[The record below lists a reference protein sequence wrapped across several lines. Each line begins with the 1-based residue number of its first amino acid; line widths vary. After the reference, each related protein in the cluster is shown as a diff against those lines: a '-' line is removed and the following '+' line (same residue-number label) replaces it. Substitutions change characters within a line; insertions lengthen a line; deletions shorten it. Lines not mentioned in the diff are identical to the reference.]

1 MELKTIDGWHKS
13 GCGDWDT
20 YCKPGELV
28 DEGVADYFLDIL
40 PPRTMKKGYFQVGEP
55 HSHAVN
61 PETMQS
67 CGTYA
72 TFVRVG
78 GGMWEYKGHCFPN
91 GLTEAERY
99 VKYDGLKDFFQKTYK
114 LMAGIVQIPRPHIF
128 CKDGFKMSVQA
139 GDSLYCTPR
148 TNLESGEYETCE
160 VGFPNQR
167 EELLMPYA
175 EDPETTTETVYGYV
189 PVTLVE
195 QIIEKHGGW
204 FESKI
209 PFA

>member
-72 TFVRVG
+72 TFVRAG

-114 LMAGIVQIPRPHIF
+114 LMADSETSHLLQGWIQDE
-128 CKDGFKMSVQA
+128 CA
-139 GDSLYCTPR
+139 GWRFTVLYAE
-148 TNLESGEYETCE
+148 NESGERR
-160 VGFPNQR
+160 V
-167 EELLMPYA
+167 
-175 EDPETTTETVYGYV
+175 
-189 PVTLVE
+189 
-195 QIIEKHGGW
+195 
-204 FESKI
+204 
-209 PFA
+209 

>member
-1 MELKTIDGWHKS
+1 
-13 GCGDWDT
+13 
-20 YCKPGELV
+20 
-28 DEGVADYFLDIL
+28 
-40 PPRTMKKGYFQVGEP
+40 
-55 HSHAVN
+55 
-61 PETMQS
+61 
-67 CGTYA
+67 
-72 TFVRVG
+72 
-78 GGMWEYKGHCFPN
+78 MWQYKGHCFPN

-148 TNLESGEYETCE
+148 TNLESGEYE

-175 EDPETTTETVYGYV
+175 EDPETPTETVYGYV

-204 FESKI
+204 FDARI

>member
-55 HSHAVN
+55 HNHAVN

-72 TFVRVG
+72 TFVRAG

-91 GLTEAERY
+91 GLTRQNA
-99 VKYDGLKDFFQKTYK
+99 
-114 LMAGIVQIPRPHIF
+114 
-128 CKDGFKMSVQA
+128 
-139 GDSLYCTPR
+139 
-148 TNLESGEYETCE
+148 
-160 VGFPNQR
+160 
-167 EELLMPYA
+167 
-175 EDPETTTETVYGYV
+175 
-189 PVTLVE
+189 TLNMTD
-195 QIIEKHGGW
+195 
-204 FESKI
+204 
-209 PFA
+209 

>member
-72 TFVRVG
+72 TFVRAG

-148 TNLESGEYETCE
+148 TNLESREYETCE

-175 EDPETTTETVYGYV
+175 EDPETPTETVYGCV

-195 QIIEKHGGW
+195 QIVEKHGGW

-209 PFA
+209 PFV

>member
-128 CKDGFKMSVQA
+128 CKDGFKMTEQEKSDREQ
-139 GDSLYCTPR
+139 
-148 TNLESGEYETCE
+148 LEYLKRWQEQK
-160 VGFPNQR
+160 QR
-167 EELLMPYA
+167 KRKK
-175 EDPETTTETVYGYV
+175 DNV
-189 PVTLVE
+189 
-195 QIIEKHGGW
+195 
-204 FESKI
+204 FSKI
-209 PFA
+209 LRREKKNGRNRKKGGH